1 MSDKRCSIC
10 LNPGL
15 SEDAPV
21 LTISGY
27 GVPRCLC
34 DDCAEKVDTV
44 TKGRDTAAIYECIS
58 SLADT
63 VAEKSAEDKIV
74 FDTVSDLLDYAGDRA
89 KKIEDG
95 TWDFSLDEV
104 SETVEELPEELLES
118 EEDRLLDEQEAEMNK
133 KLDKVLNWVYPI
145 VFGIAVVL
153 VVYFMLF

>member
-10 LNPGL
+10 LNSGL
-15 SEDAPV
+15 GEDAPV

-34 DDCAEKVDTV
+34 DDCAKQVDTV
-44 TKGRDTAAIYECIS
+44 TRGRDTAEIYESIA
-58 SLADT
+58 SLANT
-63 VAEKSAEDKIV
+63 VADKSAEDKLV
-74 FDTVSDLLDYAGDRA
+74 LDTVTDLLDYAKDRA

-95 TWDFSLDEV
+95 SWDFSLDEV
-104 SETVEELPEELLES
+104 EETVEELPEELLES
-118 EEDRLLDEQEAEMNK
+118 EEDKLLDEKEAEMNK